1 MPRDKVCSGSNQYM
15 ISGLASNTPPK
26 NEDPPLPGLNIMR
39 LDRGVLLWSVLVSTD
54 GLVDFLISSLVNNF
68 FVSVFGRCGGSLS
81 NPCKIVCLFAGPIF
95 VYGVKRGINLHD
107 DRRTRV

>member
-39 LDRGVLLWSVLVSTD
+39 LDRGVLLCNVLILTD
-54 GLVDFLISSLVNNF
+54 GSVDFLIPSVVNNF
-68 FVSVFGRCGGSLS
+68 FVSVFGCCSCLK
-81 NPCKIVCLFAGPIF
+81 PCKLSGSSI
-95 VYGVKRGINLHD
+95 
-107 DRRTRV
+107 